1 MCLIDDLV
9 EVCDRSAQAEVTVRG
24 ARPFVRLDGSV
35 EECLFV
41 EMIAQ
46 TIAAASGFELPT
58 AERKTFEGY
67 LLGVRALKILCTAR
81 VGDVLRIKA

>member
-1 MCLIDDLV
+1 
-9 EVCDRSAQAEVTVRG
+9 
-24 ARPFVRLDGSV
+24 
-35 EECLFV
+35 
-41 EMIAQ
+41 MIAQ